1 MFNSSDLAKL
11 ILRIAVGGMMLF
23 HGIGKIVH
31 GIGGV
36 KQLTV
41 SAGLPEFFAY
51 GIYIGEV
58 VAPLTVLIGYYSRL
72 GALLIAFTMANA
84 LYLAHAHEL
93 FSLDKHGA
101 PQIELPLLYLLLS
114 IAIFLFGPGK
124 YSINR
129 R

>member
-1 MFNSSDLAKL
+1 MFNNSDLAKL
-11 ILRIAVGGMMLF
+11 ILRISVGGLMLF
-23 HGIGKIVH
+23 HGVGKIVH

-36 KQLTV
+36 KHLFV

-51 GIYIGEV
+51 GIYLGEI
-58 VAPLTVLIGYYSRL
+58 VAPLMVLFGYYARL

-84 LYLAHAHEL
+84 LYLAHAQVL
-93 FSLDKHGA
+93 FTLNRHGA

-114 IAIFLFGPGK
+114 VAIFLFGPGK